1 MEVTKQIETAPMSSD
16 PLSYVCIVKNH
27 ELQAAIPND
36 SLFENLSP
44 ALKNE
49 LRETVD
55 EINDFC
61 RERFA
66 VGEAV
71 ESLSLWKADL
81 PRLISLEERLFTLL
95 KRVPGERGWLRVK
108 EARRIRD
115 FIKLRGR
122 ELQELL
128 ALSRTVD
135 RRHYALV
142 RHSAMVHRLFG
153 YTESELV
160 ARRVE
165 NLQKLRNGYFLTST
179 LENLNRYLEAVRDF
193 HELVPYYED
202 DECIRGAAQDALD
215 ELEVAMLMDD
225 LA

>member
-1 MEVTKQIETAPMSSD
+1 MDMTKQIETAPMTSD

-27 ELQAAIPND
+27 ELQAAVPND

-44 ALKNE
+44 TLKSE
-49 LRETVD
+49 LREAVD
-55 EINDFC
+55 AINDFC
-61 RERFA
+61 KERFA
-66 VGEAV
+66 VGDSV
-71 ESLSLWKADL
+71 ESLSLWTTDL
-81 PRLISLEERLFTLL
+81 PKLVNLEERLFTLL
-95 KRVPGERGWLRVK
+95 KRVPQERGWLRLK

-115 FIKLRGR
+115 FVKLRTG
-122 ELQELL
+122 ELDQLL
-128 ALSRTVD
+128 ILSRTINS
-135 RRHYALV
+135 RHYAVV
-142 RHSAMVHRLFG
+142 RHSAMLHRFFG

-165 NLQKLRNGYFLTST
+165 NLQKLRNGYFLSPT

-202 DECIRGAAQDALD
+202 DECIRGAAQEALD